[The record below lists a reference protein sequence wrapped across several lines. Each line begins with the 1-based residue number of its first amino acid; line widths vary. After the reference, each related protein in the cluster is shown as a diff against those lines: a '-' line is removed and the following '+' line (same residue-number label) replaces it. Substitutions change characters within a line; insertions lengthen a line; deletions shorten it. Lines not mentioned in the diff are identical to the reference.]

1 MLVMLARPSSPLN
14 PFMVFDGK
22 KLLAL
27 FRDENEIVK
36 LSYISRKVLKALRL
50 VDEVNITEMNEDS
63 QALRQYK
70 VKVIFDSQLKKKLK
84 REEKFLY

>member
-36 LSYISRKVLKALRL
+36 LSYIPRKVLKALRL
-50 VDEVNITEMNEDS
+50 VDEVNIP
-63 QALRQYK
+63 
-70 VKVIFDSQLKKKLK
+70 I
-84 REEKFLY
+84 